1 MIHILRQL
9 SRGNGLP
16 APAFSGATSMTPAFK
31 KLDLMFPEWGGI
43 LAQFEDRTLFQSP
56 AWLAF
61 IAKTQQAEPVF
72 AVLREGPNTLGY
84 FSGLIVTRFGLR
96 ILGSPLPGW
105 TTSYMGMNLLPG
117 VSRLRGLN
125 ALLRLA
131 FGTLRCVHVE
141 IMDRRLT
148 VEDARELGLAN
159 RIYSGFEI
167 DLTPRV
173 ADLFANMT
181 SACRR
186 CIRAAEKRGVV
197 VEEARDIEFAEEYYA
212 QLRDVFHKRSL
223 VPTYGI
229 DRVRELITCLADSD
243 QLLLL
248 RARSPDGCCIA
259 TGIFPA
265 SHDTM
270 YFWGG
275 ASWKDS
281 LGYRPNEAIQWY
293 AMQYWRSRGVRRYD
307 MGGGG
312 EYKRKF
318 GGYEI
323 AIPWVRKSKYPAV
336 ERMRDLVQQAFRW
349 RQKMFGK
356 AAELMKGTGLTQTP
370 PGIEPGVSYRGSRG
384 QAMGHHF
391 RSWAGSIHKGV
402 FP

>member
-1 MIHILRQL
+1 MVLCDD
-9 SRGNGLP
+9 
-16 APAFSGATSMTPAFK
+16 TSMTPTFER
-31 KLDLMFPEWGGI
+31 LDLTLSDWGRI
-43 LAQFEDRTLFQSP
+43 LSQFEDRTLFQSP
-56 AWLAF
+56 AWHAF

-72 AVLREGPNTLGY
+72 AVLREGSSTLGY
-84 FSGLIVTRFGLR
+84 FSGLIVTRLGFR

-105 TTSYMGMNLLPG
+105 TTSYMGMNLFPG
-117 VSRLRGLN
+117 VSRRRGIE
-125 ALLRLA
+125 AVLRLA
-131 FGTLRCVHVE
+131 FGALNCVHVE
-141 IMDRRLT
+141 MMDRHLAL
-148 VEDARELGLAN
+148 EDARELGFAN
-159 RIYSGFEI
+159 RIYSGFEV
-167 DLTPRV
+167 DLTQSV
-173 ADLFANMT
+173 ADLFGNMT

-197 VEEARDIEFAEEYYA
+197 IEEAYDPEFADEYYA
-212 QLRDVFHKRSL
+212 QLQDVFRKRSL
-223 VPTYGI
+223 VPTYGS
-229 DRVRELITCLADSD
+229 DRVRELITCLTDSG

-248 RARSPDGCCIA
+248 RARDQSGRCIA

-318 GGYEI
+318 GGKEI
-323 AIPWVRKSKYPAV
+323 AIPWVRRSRYPAV
-336 ERMRDLVQQAFRW
+336 ERLRGIAQQAFRW
-349 RQKMFGK
+349 RQALFGVAVK
-356 AAELMKGTGLTQTP
+356 LMKGRGPTDATTGS
-370 PGIEPGVSYRGSRG
+370 EPCIVHNSSRG
-384 QAMGHHF
+384 HATSHQF
-391 RSWAGSIHKGV
+391 RSWAGSIYKGV